1 VLLSSGDSF
10 PHLIQKPR
18 SQLGFVTYLLNY
30 LRIRT
35 TVVNVHSKSPFTDIQ
50 VFNAKPNLNPFHD
63 NQEDPNIQI
72 SHRNV
77 LVC

>member
-30 LRIRT
+30 LRI
-35 TVVNVHSKSPFTDIQ
+35 TVCRRVKDFTL
-50 VFNAKPNLNPFHD
+50 KT
-63 NQEDPNIQI
+63 EDGVAETCSVRGEI
-72 SHRNV
+72 RNTYR
-77 LVC
+77 

>member
-10 PHLIQKPR
+10 PHLIQKRR

-35 TVVNVHSKSPFTDIQ
+35 RELAHGGMGDARKLGERNLRNGARNRDSPQ
-50 VFNAKPNLNPFHD
+50 KLLKKALAQK
-63 NQEDPNIQI
+63 
-72 SHRNV
+72 V
-77 LVC
+77 LLCQ